1 MCPVFALLG
10 TPTTLLIL
18 GAVAALLFGERLP
31 EVVRTLG
38 KGLWEV
44 KNGVRGI
51 QEEIEDAVKS
61 AVSVEP
67 PSRRQ
72 KPEDRGEA
80 PPPKVEPP
88 P

>member
-44 KNGVRGI
+44 KNGVRDSGGGNRGRCK
-51 QEEIEDAVKS
+51 V
-61 AVSVEP
+61 
-67 PSRRQ
+67 RRF
-72 KPEDRGEA
+72 G
-80 PPPKVEPP
+80 
-88 P
+88 

>member
-67 PSRRQ
+67 SARRQ
-72 KPEDRGEA
+72 ESEKHEEV
-80 PPPKVEPP
+80 PPPKIEPP